1 MPISN
6 EEFNRGE
13 RVVEGQK
20 PDSKKPKTTPTSQTF
35 TKTVQFKGQIKSYG
49 QWNARK
55 FFVKFTTGPDDKAM
69 FQEVHWSKF
78 KSGDTIEFESKY
90 NPETE
95 WHGVQK
101 RHYVKVVQEDE
112 LEGVDIEIEVEIGY
126 VSKWKEDEDVGMM
139 MCKTYLPE
147 VYEGVKEIH
156 FYKSTVFADKDFEYA
171 TLKVFGTREGV
182 ILDALTVEVLVKKY
196 LYHAFEISLKD
207 LTYNE
212 GSINF
217 TAGEFE
223 GNIEVPWSSS
233 VLNKGKDTF
242 IGSLQIRGN
251 FRVHGRWLKNE
262 MTDDWAEKMWYTL
275 NPSSAEIEISEEN
288 IEYLKGKRLGIE

>member
-13 RVVEGQK
+13 RVVEGERAT
-20 PDSKKPKTTPTSQTF
+20 SKKPKTTPTSQTF
-35 TKTVQFKGQIKSYG
+35 TKTVQHKGQIKSYG

-55 FFVKFTTGPDDKAM
+55 FFVKFTEGPDDKAM

-101 RHYVKVVQEDE
+101 RHYVGVVQKDE

-126 VSKWKEDEDVGMM
+126 VTKWKEDVDIGLVT
-139 MCKTYLPE
+139 CKTYLSDI
-147 VYEGVKEIH
+147 YEGIKEIR
-156 FYKSTVFADKDFEYA
+156 FYKSTVFTDEDFEYA
-171 TLKVFGTREGV
+171 KLKVFGTKEGPV
-182 ILDALTVEVLVKKY
+182 LHALTVEVSVKKY
-196 LYHAFEISLKD
+196 LYHTFEISLKD

-212 GSINF
+212 GSISFIAN
-217 TAGEFE
+217 EFE
-223 GNIEVPWSSS
+223 GSIEVPWSSS
-233 VLNKGKDTF
+233 VLDGKKDTF
-242 IGSLQIRGN
+242 LGSVYIRGN
-251 FRVHGRWLKNE
+251 YRVHGRWLKNE
-262 MTDDWAEKMWYTL
+262 MTDEWAEKMWYTL
-275 NPSSAEIEISEEN
+275 NTSSAEIEISEEN
-288 IEYLKGKRLGIE
+288 IDYLNSKRGII